1 MPNKSHEPHEP
12 HPVAPWRQAIFRVI
26 FEMDTPAGKA
36 FDVAL
41 IWAILLSLLVVILDS
56 VESIRGRFPVTL
68 EGLEWF
74 FTGIFTLEFLT
85 RLISVRRPLR
95 YVISPFGVIDVLAI
109 LPTYLG
115 LFYGGAQTLLVIR
128 TLRLLRVFR
137 VFKLTQYLSE
147 ADVLMSALRG
157 SRRKILIFLLFV
169 LSLAVIMGS
178 LMYLIEGE
186 KGGFTSIPRGMYW
199 AIVTMTTVGY
209 GDIAPRTVPGQALAG
224 MLMILGYAIIAVPT
238 GIVSVE
244 MAQAQRD
251 FSQDRACHGCG
262 KQGHDADA
270 AYCKFCGSE
279 I

>member
-1 MPNKSHEPHEP
+1 MPRKSHEP
-12 HPVAPWRQAIFRVI
+12 HPVAPWRQNIFRVI
-26 FEMDTPAGKA
+26 FEMDTPLGRA

-56 VESIRGRFPVTL
+56 VATIRERFPVL
-68 EGLEWF
+68 LDGMEWF
-74 FTGIFTLEFLT
+74 FTGIFTLEFLA
-85 RLISVRRPLR
+85 RLICVRRPLR

-115 LFYGGAQTLLVIR
+115 LIYGGAQTLLVIR
-128 TLRLLRVFR
+128 TLRLLRIFR

-147 ADVLMSALRG
+147 ADVLVAALRG
-157 SRRKILIFLLFV
+157 SRRKIMIFLLFV

-186 KGGFTSIPRGMYW
+186 EGGFTSIPRGMYW

-209 GDIAPRTVPGQALAG
+209 GDIAPHTAAGQVLAG

-251 FSQDRACHGCG
+251 SSQNQDRACHGCG
-262 KQGHDADA
+262 TQGHDADA
-270 AYCKFCGSE
+270 VYCKYCGAE

>member
-1 MPNKSHEPHEP
+1 MARKTHEP
-12 HPVAPWRQAIFRVI
+12 HPVAPWRQAMFRVL

-41 IWAILLSLLVVILDS
+41 IWAILLSLLVVMLDS
-56 VESIRGRFPVTL
+56 VQTIRGRFPVVL
-68 EGLEWF
+68 DGMEWF
-74 FTGIFTLEFLT
+74 FTGLFTVEYLA

-95 YVISPFGVIDVLAI
+95 YAISPFGLIDILAV

-115 LFYGGAQTLLVIR
+115 LIYGGAQTLLVIR
-128 TLRLLRVFR
+128 TLRLLRIFR
-137 VFKLTQYLSE
+137 VFKLTHYLSE
-147 ADVLMSALRG
+147 ADVLVAALRG
-157 SRRKILIFLLFV
+157 SRRKIMIFLLFV

-186 KGGFTSIPRGMYW
+186 EGGFTSIPRGMYW

-209 GDIAPRTVPGQALAG
+209 GDIAPQTVPGQALAA

-244 MAQAQRD
+244 MAQAQRG
-251 FSQDRACHGCG
+251 SSRDRACHGCG
-262 KQGHDADA
+262 AQGHDADA
-270 AYCKFCGSE
+270 VFCKYCGAE